1 MLDDINVYAI
11 VVEYLRLTSKCIPKK
26 SSFNQKKMEGKG
38 DSNLLKIV
46 DDVDYKYCGNYN
58 PFLFIIQG

>member
-26 SSFNQKKMEGKG
+26 SSFNQKKNGR
-38 DSNLLKIV
+38 
-46 DDVDYKYCGNYN
+46 
-58 PFLFIIQG
+58 